1 MLIGRH
7 TCHMIICLPMQDEL
21 KVWSTTCPPFIMP
34 PALYPGEVVQLK
46 EHRILCMDATSKPLI
61 GAVFIT
67 NYRVIFSGNPVEV
80 SFATCLLIDVNTEGP
95 LYSGHHWDPAVCPV
109 YRGTSL

>member
-1 MLIGRH
+1 
-7 TCHMIICLPMQDEL
+7 MIICLPMQDEL
-21 KVWSTTCPPFIMP
+21 KVWETNCPPLIMP

-80 SFATCLLIDVNTEGP
+80 SFATCLLIDVNTEAP
-95 LYSGHHWDPAVCPV
+95 LYRGHHWDLAVCLV
-109 YRGTSL
+109 YSGTSL